1 MGSLVTA
8 ADLTVV
14 VSESVTLN
22 GVERDS
28 RYRNTISS
36 IGEVFNRIISVPT
49 VGTDISQFSS
59 VEGAG
64 TFVSAG
70 SGAGTVEYMRFTN
83 LDNSNFVTIT
93 CSDHTS
99 AGSSGHLFCIKLAAG
114 KSFILGSVAFN
125 AEDGGDVD
133 NELAASD
140 TIANIRAVADT
151 ASVDMEIY
159 IASQ

>member
-14 VSESVTLN
+14 VSESVDLN
-22 GVERDS
+22 GVN
-28 RYRNTISS
+28 RNSKHVSTISS
-36 IGEVFNRIISVPT
+36 IGEVFNRIMSVPT
-49 VGTDISQFSS
+49 TGIDLSQFASA
-59 VEGAG
+59 EGAG
-64 TFVSAG
+64 TFSTGA

-83 LDNSNFVTIT
+83 LDDTNFVTIT
-93 CSDHTS
+93 CSDDIS

-125 AEDGGDVD
+125 AEDDGDAD
-133 NELAASD
+133 NALGADD
-140 TIANIRAVADT
+140 TIANIRAVANT